1 IGEKPDETTA
11 GGNRWTLVETPAQ
24 ANDTEDFVFL
34 EREAHKNF
42 PRYVE
47 GVACNVVLKINA
59 RIEFDARAGMIVHNV
74 LKSQMAVE
82 RLKMIGQ
89 PVVSATEIEPFVF
102 DAGPKVPFTGNQE
115 AVVVAKIVVERI
127 AVTKFTVIVAEIAAQ
142 RVGALRGKKIVR
154 ILLLWRG
161 RGLNLGFRARKDESG
176 GSEKQRSEHEREF
189 FHDCWR
195 ERMSI
200 YRMNQP
206 RPMYRITTIPQGG
219 ISKNLSW
226 GDFLD

>member
-142 RVGALRGKKIVR
+142 RVDRIGRKQIAGVLIFWRRG
-154 ILLLWRG
+154 
-161 RGLNLGFRARKDESG
+161 GLCFGGGGDGQSG
-176 GSEKQRSEHEREF
+176 GDNAEKQRYKEQSYI
-189 FHDCWR
+189 FHRLRRRQRC
-195 ERMSI
+195 I
-200 YRMNQP
+200 
-206 RPMYRITTIPQGG
+206 G
-219 ISKNLSW
+219 
-226 GDFLD
+226 